1 MKYFLNYQYFPN
13 GAARPS
19 DDGQTCRVEVDET
32 GFALLPNVGDFVN
45 LNNSMGDMASF
56 HGRVKSRLFS
66 YVQGGDEDR
75 DKDACMICI
84 VVEETDDDWGLLL
97 KE

>member
-1 MKYFLNYQYFPN
+1 MKYSLNYQYLPK
-13 GAARPS
+13 GPARPR

-45 LNNSMGDMASF
+45 LDNSMGDMASF
-56 HGRVKSRLFS
+56 RGRVKSRLFS
-66 YVQGGDEDR
+66 YLQGEDGHR
-75 DKDACMICI
+75 DLDACMIFI
-84 VVEETDDDWGLLL
+84 VVEETDDDWGQLL